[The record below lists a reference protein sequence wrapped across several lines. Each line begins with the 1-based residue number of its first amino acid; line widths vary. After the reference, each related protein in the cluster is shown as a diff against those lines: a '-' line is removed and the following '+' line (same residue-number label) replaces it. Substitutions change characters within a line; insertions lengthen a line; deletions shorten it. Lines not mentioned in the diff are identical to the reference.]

1 LAIRNLSD
9 EEKEYEDKLEE
20 EKESESETI

>member
-20 EKESESETI
+20 EKESETI